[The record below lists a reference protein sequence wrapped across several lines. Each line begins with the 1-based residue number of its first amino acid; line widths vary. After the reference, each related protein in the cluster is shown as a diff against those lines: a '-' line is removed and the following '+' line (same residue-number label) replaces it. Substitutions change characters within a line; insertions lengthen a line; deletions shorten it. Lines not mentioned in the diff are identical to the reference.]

1 MVAVLTVAL
10 SVLLAGG
17 TWFYYTEKSA
27 TLQRA
32 EYQFAAIAHL
42 KVGQIADWR
51 SENLGDAA
59 VLTENPFLST
69 AIAHFLADQK
79 SENAR
84 ELRRY
89 FFSLK
94 AHNKYADILMVDPEG
109 RVRLSLSNNTTP
121 RKGFRAALDKA
132 LRDRKPVF
140 SDLYIE
146 AQHRSP
152 LISVVAPIFSG
163 VGQTAPPLG
172 AIILVNDATQFLYPL
187 VQSWPTPSKTA
198 ETLLFRRDENDVLFL
213 NELRHK
219 KNAALKLRIPLSQ
232 TDVPAVMG
240 ALGRTGFVE
249 GLDYRGVPSVAVVLR
264 IPDSPWFMVAKDD
277 TKEVFA
283 EWHHRAVLILALFA
297 ALTVVLGAVGLIAR
311 HRKQKAFYQELYRT
325 EARLRAIVERHSTT
339 LKAVGDGV
347 VAIDV
352 QGRVEL
358 LNPVAE
364 MLTGW
369 SQEEAYGRPL
379 EEVFRIINEETREMV
394 ENPAHKVLREGRV
407 VNLANHTL
415 LIAKNGVEWPIADSA
430 APIRDIQGEIS
441 GVVLVFRDQT
451 DERWIKRLIQVRFAL
466 IEYASTHTLEELLTK
481 ALDEV
486 STLVDS
492 PIGFYHFV
500 DIDQNTLS
508 LQQWSSRTQNEFCRA
523 EGRGMHYGIDRAGVW
538 ADCARDGKP
547 VVHNDYASLP
557 HKKGM
562 PDGHAEVVRE
572 LVVPVMKA
580 GKVVAILGVG
590 NKPADYIKKDIDTVS
605 YLADV
610 TWQII
615 NSKRIEEALQKSE
628 RLFRDLFE
636 HHAAVKLIIDPETGK
651 IITANRAAE
660 TFYGWTKKQLR
671 RMKIQDINMLSPD
684 EVMGEI
690 RKARDL
696 QRVSFKFRHLLS
708 DSSIRDVVVFS
719 SKVSIKGKILLHS
732 IVHDI
737 TEEKKLEEALQ
748 NAMEDIKT
756 LRGII
761 PICAS
766 CKKIR
771 DDQGYWNQVETYI
784 RERTEAQ
791 FSHGICPDCV
801 KKLYPDLDLDVP
813 ASPKKPD
820 CPSSS

>member
-1 MVAVLTVAL
+1 
-10 SVLLAGG
+10 
-17 TWFYYTEKSA
+17 
-27 TLQRA
+27 
-32 EYQFAAIAHL
+32 
-42 KVGQIADWR
+42 
-51 SENLGDAA
+51 
-59 VLTENPFLST
+59 
-69 AIAHFLADQK
+69 
-79 SENAR
+79 
-84 ELRRY
+84 
-89 FFSLK
+89 
-94 AHNKYADILMVDPEG
+94 
-109 RVRLSLSNNTTP
+109 
-121 RKGFRAALDKA
+121 
-132 LRDRKPVF
+132 
-140 SDLYIE
+140 
-146 AQHRSP
+146 
-152 LISVVAPIFSG
+152 
-163 VGQTAPPLG
+163 
-172 AIILVNDATQFLYPL
+172 
-187 VQSWPTPSKTA
+187 
-198 ETLLFRRDENDVLFL
+198 
-213 NELRHK
+213 
-219 KNAALKLRIPLSQ
+219 
-232 TDVPAVMG
+232 
-240 ALGRTGFVE
+240 
-249 GLDYRGVPSVAVVLR
+249 
-264 IPDSPWFMVAKDD
+264 
-277 TKEVFA
+277 
-283 EWHHRAVLILALFA
+283 
-297 ALTVVLGAVGLIAR
+297 
-311 HRKQKAFYQELYRT
+311 
-325 EARLRAIVERHSTT
+325 
-339 LKAVGDGV
+339 
-347 VAIDV
+347 
-352 QGRVEL
+352 
-358 LNPVAE
+358 
-364 MLTGW
+364 
-369 SQEEAYGRPL
+369 
-379 EEVFRIINEETREMV
+379 
-394 ENPAHKVLREGRV
+394 
-407 VNLANHTL
+407 
-415 LIAKNGVEWPIADSA
+415 
-430 APIRDIQGEIS
+430 
-441 GVVLVFRDQT
+441 
-451 DERWIKRLIQVRFAL
+451 
-466 IEYASTHTLEELLTK
+466 
-481 ALDEV
+481 
-486 STLVDS
+486 
-492 PIGFYHFV
+492 
-500 DIDQNTLS
+500 
-508 LQQWSSRTQNEFCRA
+508 
-523 EGRGMHYGIDRAGVW
+523 
-538 ADCARDGKP
+538 
-547 VVHNDYASLP
+547 
-557 HKKGM
+557 
-562 PDGHAEVVRE
+562 
-572 LVVPVMKA
+572 VMKA

-696 QRVSFKFRHLLS
+696 QRVSFEFRHLLS